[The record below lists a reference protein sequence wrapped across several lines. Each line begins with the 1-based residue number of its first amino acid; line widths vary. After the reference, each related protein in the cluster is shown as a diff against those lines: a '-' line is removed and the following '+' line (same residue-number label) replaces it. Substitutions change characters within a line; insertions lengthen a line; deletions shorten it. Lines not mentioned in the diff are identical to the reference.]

1 MLEILG
7 KIDIIKEVKQQMF
20 RLKLIIGSAHTFPE
34 ISRNMLSR
42 DALKREIKMLFLSM
56 KFYVIRREMH
66 ESWLRATWLQG
77 RTLNSRY

>member
-7 KIDIIKEVKQQMF
+7 KIDIIKEVKQQMLF

-66 ESWLRATWLQG
+66 KSWLRAT
-77 RTLNSRY
+77 

>member
-7 KIDIIKEVKQQMF
+7 KIDIIKEVKQQMLF

-66 ESWLRATWLQG
+66 ESWLRAT
-77 RTLNSRY
+77 